1 MPYEQVVLPE
11 RSAAKLLEKHFNH
24 YETQWRQSDPRRYFG
39 WRVKMPWSICMS
51 HFAPENGGD
60 TTDRTS
66 EITKATLQ
74 KQETELI
81 RNYTTWRQE
90 LLSSITRRM
99 GTLRN
104 WQ

>member
-1 MPYEQVVLPE
+1 
-11 RSAAKLLEKHFNH
+11 
-24 YETQWRQSDPRRYFG
+24 
-39 WRVKMPWSICMS
+39 MS
-51 HFAPENGGD
+51 RFAPENGGD
-60 TTDRTS
+60 AADRTP
-66 EITKATLQ
+66 EITKAALLEQ
-74 KQETELI
+74 KTKLI